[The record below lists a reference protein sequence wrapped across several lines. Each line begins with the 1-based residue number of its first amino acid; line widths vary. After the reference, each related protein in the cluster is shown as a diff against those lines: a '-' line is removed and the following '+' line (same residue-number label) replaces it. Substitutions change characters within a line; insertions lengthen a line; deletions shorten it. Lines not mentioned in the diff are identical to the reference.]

1 MEPQVPVRPHPLPVP
16 GPAPD
21 PAPEPTQEDFD
32 TVLAVLSVLNWATL
46 GAHVLGPPVSAE
58 SGARIIARLLA

>member
-1 MEPQVPVRPHPLPVP
+1 MARRRCARDGVT
-16 GPAPD
+16 D

-46 GAHVLGPPVSAE
+46 GAHVLGPPVSTE